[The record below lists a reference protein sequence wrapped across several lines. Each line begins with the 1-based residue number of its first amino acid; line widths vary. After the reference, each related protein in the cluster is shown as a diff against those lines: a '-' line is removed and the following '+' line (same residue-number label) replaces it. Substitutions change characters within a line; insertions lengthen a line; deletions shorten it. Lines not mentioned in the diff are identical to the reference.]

1 MKWQAFAALALA
13 AVVPHA
19 AWTKPDSAPP
29 APTAADFGAV
39 PFMNSPK
46 LSPDGMHFA
55 ARAVLAGK
63 VSVVVAQ
70 PGTLES
76 LKKFNLPDGQQLEW
90 YRWAGNNWLLLSVS
104 QSQAFYGY
112 EIRVGRLIAV
122 DTQSGAMHLVGPR
135 EMGLRWGGQLT
146 FVDPDG
152 KFLLLST
159 QRDLHEFPSVL
170 RVDLASN
177 AVTTVVKP
185 HEDVFNWFADS
196 TGTIRVG
203 LAVQDKRWWVY
214 YRADGTS
221 DFVRSS
227 VRTFADKDDKD
238 DKDDVQTFTPVF
250 ASDEGYAVALGKSG
264 RFGLYHYDFKTGKT
278 GAPIW
283 ENAKYDLDDFDLEE
297 SGAVRS
303 IEFTDDRARIEW
315 FDPEMKKIQAALDKA
330 MPDATNRVIS
340 RSRDG
345 QRMVVSTESAENPPG
360 YMLFDRQTNHLD
372 ELVEP
377 YEKIVG
383 KSLATMTS
391 VSYAARDGLEI
402 PAYLTLPLGKDP
414 KNLPLVVMPHGGPFV
429 RDSWGYEP
437 WVQFLASKGYA
448 VLQPNYR
455 GSTGFGRDY
464 VEKGYG
470 QWGRAMQDDI
480 DDGVKWLTSKGTVD
494 SKRVCIM
501 GASFGGYA
509 AMWAAVR
516 DKDIY
521 RCAISFAGISDV
533 GAILRYDSDRF
544 AAQRYFRD
552 WRDRVRGDKAFDL
565 ASVSALPH
573 ADALTV
579 PILIAHGD
587 KDSTVPYSQSRKL
600 HEALLKLN
608 REHEYVIY
616 PGEGHGFDDPAHAT
630 DFLERVS
637 KFLAKYNPS

>member
-1 MKWQAFAALALA
+1 MKWLAFAALALA
-13 AVVPHA
+13 TVVPHA

-39 PFMNSPK
+39 PFMNAPK
-46 LSPDGMHFA
+46 LSPDGSHFA
-55 ARAVLAGK
+55 ARAVIAGK
-63 VSVVVAQ
+63 VSLVVAQ
-70 PGTLES
+70 AGTLEG
-76 LKKFNLPDGQQLEW
+76 LRKFNISDGQQLEW
-90 YRWAGNNWLLLSVS
+90 YRWAGNAWVLMSLS
-104 QSQAFYGY
+104 QSDKFYD
-112 EIRVGRLIAV
+112 EDIRVTRLVAI
-122 DTQSGAMHLVGPR
+122 DTTSGAMHVVGPKS
-135 EMGLRWGGQLT
+135 MGFWGDDVT

-152 KFLLLST
+152 KFLLLT
-159 QRDLHEFPSVL
+159 VQRDITEYPSVL

-185 HEDVFNWFADS
+185 RENVFSWFADS
-196 TGTIRVG
+196 TGTVRVG

-227 VRTFADKDDKD
+227 VRIFGGKDDKD

-250 ASDEGYAVALGKSG
+250 GSDDGYAVALGKSG
-264 RFGLYHYDFKTGKT
+264 RFGLYHYDFKTDKI

-297 SGAVRS
+297 NGAVRS
-303 IEFTDDRARIEW
+303 VEFTDDRARIEW
-315 FDPEMKKIQAALDKA
+315 FDPQMKKIQAALDKA
-330 MPDATNRVIS
+330 VPDATNRVIS

-345 QRMVVSTESAENPPG
+345 QRMIVWSESAANPPG
-360 YMLFDRQTNHLD
+360 YMLFDRKTNHLD

-377 YEKIVG
+377 YDKIAG
-383 KSLATMTS
+383 KALATMTS

-414 KNLPLVVMPHGGPFV
+414 KNLPLVVMPHGGPFM
-429 RDSWGYEP
+429 RDSWGYDA

-464 VEKGYG
+464 VEKGNG

-480 DDGVKWLTSKGTVD
+480 DDGVKWLTSKGVAD
-494 SKRVCIM
+494 PKRVCIM

-516 DKDIY
+516 NKDIY

-533 GAILRYDSDRF
+533 GAMLRYDSGSFSAR
-544 AAQRYFRD
+544 RYFRD
-552 WRDRVRGDKAFDL
+552 WRDRVRGDKKFDL

-573 ADALTV
+573 VDALAV

-587 KDSTVPYSQSRKL
+587 KDTNVPYSQSRKL

-630 DFLERVS
+630 DFLERVG